1 VSSSD
6 RRDSDDPWDITP
18 EEEARYF
25 GSGRFSGI
33 GCLLGVLIVAAIVAG
48 LVFAAILLL
57 HELKQ
62 WADSAG

>member
-33 GCLLGVLIVAAIVAG
+33 GCLVGVLIIAVILAVIVVAAIY
-48 LVFAAILLL
+48 LL
-57 HELKQ
+57 HELKH
-62 WADSAG
+62 WTNSLD